1 MNQNFNNNFSKTVLL
16 SNNEILFWNDT
27 QKFNLKIPKVIDV
40 YSSQDFGILIGVLEK
55 DLDDLQEMFVGY
67 KLTSHFDF
75 IRILSAVSE
84 RQEEVKPLFNNI
96 RKGLQIIL
104 PASYFEKDRFFIE
117 KEIEADRK
125 LFDVIVEVIYTSMN
139 KRFVKQEDIDQEEDE
154 IKKMQKKAKMMA
166 QKIRQKAKK
175 DETSEEKSTKDF
187 EDMLAAVL
195 YEFPQYKLNDL
206 FDLNIYTLHYL
217 FRYVGKIA
225 NYEVSKIAAGN
236 GLTKKHKYFIEK

>member
-1 MNQNFNNNFSKTVLL
+1 
-16 SNNEILFWNDT
+16 
-27 QKFNLKIPKVIDV
+27 
-40 YSSQDFGILIGVLEK
+40 
-55 DLDDLQEMFVGY
+55 MFVGY
-67 KLTSHFDF
+67 KLPSHFDF
-75 IRILSAVSE
+75 IRVLSAVSE

-104 PASYFEKDRFFIE
+104 PDSYFEKDRFFIE

-125 LFDVIVEVIYTSMN
+125 LFDEIIEITYTSMN
-139 KRFVKQEDIDQEEDE
+139 KKFIKQENIDEEEDE

-166 QKIRQKAKK
+166 QKIRQKSKK

-195 YEFPQYKLNDL
+195 YEFPQYKLHDL

>member
-1 MNQNFNNNFSKTVLL
+1 
-16 SNNEILFWNDT
+16 
-27 QKFNLKIPKVIDV
+27 
-40 YSSQDFGILIGVLEK
+40 
-55 DLDDLQEMFVGY
+55 MFVGY

-84 RQEEVKPLFNNI
+84 RQEEVKSLFNNI

-104 PASYFEKDRFFIE
+104 PDSYFEKDRFFIE

-125 LFDVIVEVIYTSMN
+125 LFDEIIEITYTSMN
-139 KRFVKQEDIDQEEDE
+139 KKFIKQENIDEEEDE

-166 QKIRQKAKK
+166 QKIRQKSKK

-187 EDMLAAVL
+187 EDMLAAVI
-195 YEFPQYKLNDL
+195 YEFPQYKLHDL